1 MTQRLETYYNI
12 YLHFTDP
19 VLEAIRAE
27 AYGVDIGQNSWLTV
41 DELERFVE
49 WLRLSPESHVLEVAS
64 GSGGPALHVART
76 AYCRITGVD
85 SHEGGVATGSE
96 LAQRAG
102 MTERVRFEV
111 ADAEATL
118 PFEDGSF
125 DGLLC
130 VDAMNHFLD
139 RAAVLREWWR
149 VLRTGCRAVFTD
161 PVVITGPVTKED
173 LALRSSIGPFLF
185 VPPGVNERLIE
196 EAGFRVV
203 HSEDRSENT
212 AKVAGRRRNA
222 REARRKDL
230 LRIEDIERFEA
241 SQSFYDVVHR
251 LAAERRLSRIAYV
264 IEKGG
269 A

>member
-1 MTQRLETYYNI
+1 MTQRLETYYNL

-19 VLEAIRAE
+19 VLEAIRSE

-49 WLRLSPESHVLEVAS
+49 WLRLTPESHLLEVGS
-64 GSGGPALHVART
+64 GSGGPALHIART
-76 AYCRITGVD
+76 AGCRITGVD
-85 SHEGGVATGSE
+85 SHEGGVATGAE
-96 LAQRAG
+96 LAQRAD

-139 RAAVLREWWR
+139 RPGVLREWYR
-149 VLRTGCRAVFTD
+149 VLRPGCRAVFTD

-212 AKVAGRRRNA
+212 AKVAGRRRDA
-222 REARRKDL
+222 RQTRRKDL
-230 LRIEDIERFEA
+230 LHIEDVARFEA
-241 SQSFYDVVHR
+241 SQQFYDVVHR

-264 IEKGG
+264 IEKG

>member
-1 MTQRLETYYNI
+1 
-12 YLHFTDP
+12 
-19 VLEAIRAE
+19 
-27 AYGVDIGQNSWLTV
+27 
-41 DELERFVE
+41 
-49 WLRLSPESHVLEVAS
+49 PESHVLEVGS

-76 AYCRITGVD
+76 TGCRITGVD
-85 SHEGGVATGSE
+85 SHEGGVATGTE
-96 LAQRAG
+96 LAQRADMSG
-102 MTERVRFEV
+102 LVRFEV
-111 ADAEATL
+111 ADAESTL
-118 PFEDGSF
+118 PFDEGSF

-139 RAAVLREWWR
+139 RPAVLREWGR
-149 VLRTGCRAVFTD
+149 VLGAGSRAVFTD

-203 HSEDRSENT
+203 HSEDRSEN
-212 AKVAGRRRNA
+212 AALVAGRRRDA
-222 REARRKDL
+222 RQARHEDL
-230 LRIEDIERFEA
+230 LRIEDVERFEA
-241 SQSFYDVVHR
+241 SQAFYDVVHR

-264 IEKGG
+264 IEKM